1 MIKGIVL
8 LFNLLGLFLCRL
20 FFPVSVNVS
29 QTAPYSAQVNN
40 SFMVQVAI
48 NKGDLKGMAKF
59 TEKLPVGLTAV
70 PIDNQGAK
78 TSFDNNT
85 IQFSW
90 DSLPGDGIMNI
101 SFRVDVSSS
110 ATGAQDT
117 LTGKFFYMVDNQKLE
132 ADCMPSFINITGITV
147 ANISGS
153 HQIDSIKQCQGG
165 IFIQRRFPSSSIPPN
180 GDAKITL
187 IIHKAGIIGFAKVE
201 DSLPPGFT
209 AAAIDDGGAS
219 FSFVDNIAKFVWQS
233 IPSDSVIT
241 ISYRILAGSDVS
253 GTHAVSGNFSY
264 IYNSAPVSC
273 SIGTT
278 IFNTTVLPPGDS
290 VKTPITPGGSVT
302 SFPPIV
308 NAASYPQIVADT
320 SAKNAAVQTNQQP
333 SSGAPSTSN
342 NDATAPK
349 PTNYLVITPSGNVV
363 TNRADTVKNTFA
375 QPAAKLSA
383 FDSTVQAMNAKAA
396 AVAGTPTNV
405 TPSIPAPQTGLNYR
419 VQLMA
424 LHNPVDVSYF
434 SLHKHINIPVN
445 TELIGGFTKYTVG
458 NYSDYKTVRDAR
470 EDFRNRGIVGP
481 FVVSY
486 NSGTRITVQEALM
499 ISHQQWYK

>member
-1 MIKGIVL
+1 MIKGIIL

-29 QTAPYSAQVNN
+29 QTAPYSAQINN

-59 TEKLPVGLTAV
+59 TEKLPTGLTAV

-85 IQFSW
+85 IEFSW
-90 DSLPGDGIMNI
+90 DSLPADGIMNI

-110 ATGAQDT
+110 ANSSKDT
-117 LTGKFFYMVDNQKLE
+117 LTGKFFYTVDNQKLE
-132 ADCMPSFINITGITV
+132 ADCMPGYINITGVTV
-147 ANISGS
+147 VQNSAPVGP
-153 HQIDSIKQCQGG
+153 HQIDSIKECPGG
-165 IFIQRRFPSSSIPPN
+165 VFIKRRFPYPSIPPN

-187 IIHKAGIIGFAKVE
+187 IIHKSSIIGFAKVE

-209 AAAIDDGGAS
+209 AAAIDAGGAS
-219 FSFVDNIAKFVWQS
+219 FTFVDNIAKFVWQS

-241 ISYRILAGSDVS
+241 ISYRILAGSDVN
-253 GTHAVSGNFSY
+253 GIHAVSGNFSY
-264 IYNSAPVSC
+264 IYNSAPLSC

-278 IFNTTVLPPGDS
+278 IFNTTVVAPGDS
-290 VKTPITPGGSVT
+290 AKFPVTPPPANASAS

-308 NAASYPQIVADT
+308 NASDNNSNGNVAQSSSLPAVNNTPASTDNSTQ
-320 SAKNAAVQTNQQP
+320 SAPP
-333 SSGAPSTSN
+333 S
-342 NDATAPK
+342 K
-349 PTNYLVITPSGNVV
+349 PANYLVITPSGNSV
-363 TNRADTVKNTFA
+363 TNRPDTVKSVPENNQVVA
-375 QPAAKLSA
+375 SAPANITPAPQ
-383 FDSTVQAMNAKAA
+383 TNQANNAS
-396 AVAGTPTNV
+396 NV
-405 TPSIPAPQTGLNYR
+405 TPSIPAPQSGLNYR
-419 VQLMA
+419 VQIMA
-424 LHNPVDVSYF
+424 LHNAVDVSYF
-434 SLHKHINIPVN
+434 SLHKNINVPVN
-445 TELIGGFTKYTVG
+445 TEMNGGFTKYTVG
-458 NYSDYKTVRDAR
+458 NYPDYKTVRDAR